1 MTKKELVDVIA
12 SKTEMT
18 KKDSEAALSAVVESI
33 KEALIKGDDIR
44 LVGFGTFSV
53 KETAARTGRNP
64 KTGEEIKIPAGKR
77 VAFKASK
84 ELKEVLK

>member
-18 KKDSEAALSAVVESI
+18 KKDSEAALSAVVEAF

>member
-12 SKTEMT
+12 AKTEMT
-18 KKDSEAALSAVVESI
+18 KKDSETALNAVVEAI
-33 KEALIKGDDIR
+33 KEALVKGDDIR

-64 KTGEEIKIPAGKR
+64 KTGEEIKIPAGKK

-84 ELKEVLK
+84 ELKEALK

>member
-12 SKTEMT
+12 AKTEMT
-18 KKDSEAALSAVVESI
+18 KKDSETALNAVIETI

-77 VAFKASK
+77 ITFKASK
-84 ELKEVLK
+84 ELKEALK

>member
-12 SKTEMT
+12 AKTEMT
-18 KKDSEAALSAVVESI
+18 KKDSDAALNAVVEAI

-64 KTGEEIKIPAGKR
+64 KTGEEIKIPAGKK

-84 ELKEVLK
+84 ELKEALK

>member
-12 SKTEMT
+12 AKTEMT
-18 KKDSEAALSAVVESI
+18 KKDSDAALNAVVEAI

-64 KTGEEIKIPAGKR
+64 KTGEEIKIPAGKK

-84 ELKEVLK
+84 ELKEALR

>member
-12 SKTEMT
+12 AKTEMT
-18 KKDSEAALSAVVESI
+18 KKDSDTALNAVVEAI

-64 KTGEEIKIPAGKR
+64 KTGEEIKIPAGKK

-84 ELKEVLK
+84 ELKEALK